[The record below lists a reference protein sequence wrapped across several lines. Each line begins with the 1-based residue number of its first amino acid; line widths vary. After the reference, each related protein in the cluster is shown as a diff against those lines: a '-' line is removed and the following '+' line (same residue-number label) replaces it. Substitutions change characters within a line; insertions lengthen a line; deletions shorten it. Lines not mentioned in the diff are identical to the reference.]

1 MYGHYITKRI
11 LDIILIL
18 IAMPLWLSCFSV
30 VYVVSM
36 LMIGRPVFFVQLRP
50 GLGGKPFRI
59 CKFRTMRDMFDEE
72 GKPLPDEQ
80 RLTSLGRVLRSASLD
95 ELPELWNVIRGEMSL
110 VGPRPLLM
118 EYLQLY
124 SPEQRRRLDVPPG
137 ITGWAQVNGRN
148 SITWEEKFALDLWYI
163 ENRCLWLDIKIL
175 LLTLLQVICR
185 RGIAHPGTMTMPK
198 FEGKSSSN

>member
-80 RLTSLGRVLRSASLD
+80 RLTSLGHVLRSASLD

>member
-30 VYVVSM
+30 VYIVSM